1 MAYIPNTNIW
11 ASENGKEI
19 YYQNEPPKGI
29 RAVLIASRGQLV
41 NPFFVKKYGLHQ
53 QVFIPVDEPVL
64 DVETVAEKHIT
75 EEVKAVDV
83 ESKVVEPE
91 TPEKAFKPKQ
101 HKHDRQ

>member
-19 YYQNEPPKGI
+19 YYQNEPPRGI

-41 NPFFVKKYGLHQ
+41 NPFYVKKYGLKEQ
-53 QVFIPVDEPVL
+53 APQPVIEPVL
-64 DVETVAEKHIT
+64 DVETIAETHIV
-75 EEVKAVDV
+75 EEVKVVEV

-91 TPEKAFKPKQ
+91 APEKVFKPKQ
-101 HKHDRQ
+101 HKHDR

>member
-19 YYQNEPPKGI
+19 YYQNEPPRGI

-41 NPFFVKKYGLHQ
+41 NPFYVKKYGLKEQ
-53 QVFIPVDEPVL
+53 APQPVIETVL
-64 DVETVAEKHIT
+64 EVETIAETHIT
-75 EEVKAVDV
+75 EEAKVVDV

-91 TPEKAFKPKQ
+91 TPEKTFKPKQ
-101 HKHDRQ
+101 HKHDR